1 MIINLKNKEKIMKTI
16 KKCISLVLIATVS
29 INLSACNNTNPQT
42 ETALKSNIVKSGKTP
57 EVVNVNSVQSEL
69 DKAKK
74 ENKADFSYLFIRYSC
89 WGLYT

>member
-29 INLSACNNTNPQT
+29 INLSACNKTNPQT

-57 EVVNVNSVQSEL
+57 EVVNVNSVQS
-69 DKAKK
+69 
-74 ENKADFSYLFIRYSC
+74 
-89 WGLYT
+89 